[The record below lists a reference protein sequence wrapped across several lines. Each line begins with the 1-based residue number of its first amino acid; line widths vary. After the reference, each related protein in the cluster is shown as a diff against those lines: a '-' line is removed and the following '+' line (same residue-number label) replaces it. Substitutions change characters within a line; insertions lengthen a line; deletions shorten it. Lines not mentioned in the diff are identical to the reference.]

1 MFTKPPYKMI
11 VCALLLAFLTNT
23 SIGAKPAK
31 RPAKPRSISRAEKSF
46 LRELGLPVDV
56 NDTEIIRLLDVP
68 KKRIYVMGLIER
80 RKISSAVPKLLQI
93 VNDPNTFCIV
103 KIASADTLCFLGNN
117 EWLPTIKALSTD
129 PNDLIAGTSYAI
141 RVAGL
146 LARAGD
152 YSQFEIVA
160 AALGDSKYFIRNS
173 AIAELASFNHKSDP
187 VTDLAIELL
196 VYAATTD
203 SDSWLRWRAIDSLDK
218 IVKKKPQTKPRL
230 IYALKANK
238 HSQDKRLRLIC
249 EFKLKV
255 HTPNRKD
262 EKGKQ
267 P

>member
-1 MFTKPPYKMI
+1 MI

-31 RPAKPRSISRAEKSF
+31 TPAKPRRMSRAEKST
-46 LRELGLPVDV
+46 LRILKLPVDV

-68 KKRIYVMGLIER
+68 EKRIHAMALIGR

-103 KIASADTLCFLGNN
+103 KIRAADTLCFFGNK

-129 PNDLIAGTSYAI
+129 PNGLIAGTSYAI

-160 AALGDSKYFIRNS
+160 AAVGDSKYFIRHS
-173 AIAELASFNHKSDP
+173 AIGELASFSHKTDP
-187 VTDLAIELL
+187 VTDFAVELL
-196 VYAATTD
+196 VHSANTD
-203 SDSWLRWRAIDSLDK
+203 RDSLLRLRAIESLDK
-218 IVKKKPQTKPRL
+218 IVRKKPQTKPRL

-238 HSQDKRLRLIC
+238 HSQDKYLRRIC
-249 EFKLKV
+249 EYKLKV

-262 EKGKQ
+262 QKGKQ